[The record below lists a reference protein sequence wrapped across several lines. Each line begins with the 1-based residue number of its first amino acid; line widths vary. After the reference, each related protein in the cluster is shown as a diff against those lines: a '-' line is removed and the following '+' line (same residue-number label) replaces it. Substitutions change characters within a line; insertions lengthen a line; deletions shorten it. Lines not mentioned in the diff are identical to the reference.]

1 MRRVVGGGPGED
13 GGAPELS
20 AGGGVLVAQHL
31 DGEVVLVS
39 VSEGLGGALLQLCE
53 LVAWRCGQRVLGCDC
68 GGLGV
73 GESGKGRVIVEALV
87 VVEVVVGGR
96 LSLDGGE
103 EDEERCGLLVE
114 VVDGAGQVGE
124 GGGQEGRGV
133 EVPPVLGEHVA

>member
-1 MRRVVGGGPGED
+1 M
-13 GGAPELS
+13 
-20 AGGGVLVAQHL
+20 
-31 DGEVVLVS
+31 
-39 VSEGLGGALLQLCE
+39 
-53 LVAWRCGQRVLGCDC
+53 
-68 GGLGV
+68 

-87 VVEVVVGGR
+87 VEVVVVGR
-96 LSLDGGE
+96 LSLGGGE

>member
-1 MRRVVGGGPGED
+1 MGD
-13 GGAPELS
+13 G
-20 AGGGVLVAQHL
+20 
-31 DGEVVLVS
+31 VVLVS
-39 VSEGLGGALLQLCE
+39 VSEGLGGALLQLFE
-53 LVAWRCGQRVLGCDC
+53 LVAWRCGQRVLGC

-103 EDEERCGLLVE
+103 EDEERGGLLVV

-133 EVPPVLGEHVA
+133 EVPLVLGGNVA

>member
-1 MRRVVGGGPGED
+1 MGYG
-13 GGAPELS
+13 
-20 AGGGVLVAQHL
+20 
-31 DGEVVLVS
+31 VVLVS
-39 VSEGLGGALLQLCE
+39 VSEGLGGALLQLFE

-73 GESGKGRVIVEALV
+73 GESGKERVIVEALV

-103 EDEERCGLLVE
+103 EDEERCGLLVV

-133 EVPPVLGEHVA
+133 EVPLELGGNVA